1 METTK
6 PIEKVVIIEAIEE
19 KIKNAKELRLEVFTI
34 TLKNGKKCLVESPK
48 MDEVAIYQSAMTMFM
63 IMKDNLALLNGG
75 IQILERLWVWGEFN
89 LKQKNVLIES
99 EEVKEA
105 ALSILDIVKPH
116 IADVKK
122 N

>member
-6 PIEKVVIIEAIEE
+6 PIEEAIEE
-19 KIKNAKELRLEVFTI
+19 KIKNAKELGLEVFTI